1 MMKALIIED
10 ETAAA
15 RNLAAI
21 LRQTAPDVEIVATLE
36 SVEESVEWLRSNPHP
51 DLLFMDIHLADGD
64 SFRIFDAVEVTA
76 PVVFTTAYAQYA
88 VDGFDLDA
96 VDFLHKPFSY
106 PRFCRAVEKA
116 QQLRTLRELT
126 RQPVSEEEAITVKVE
141 YKNVKIPLRE
151 IVYIEAMDNY
161 VRIHLCGARPALS
174 QMSLKSLAELLP
186 ATFVRIHK
194 SFIVPLHRIAAYTRT
209 SLTLCGSDTTLP
221 IGRAFYPDFIEK
233 MNRKND

>member
-1 MMKALIIED
+1 MNCIAIDDEPVALSVLARYCERMGGMELKCYSD
-10 ETAAA
+10 PVVGMREVRRAA
-15 RNLAAI
+15 
-21 LRQTAPDVEIVATLE
+21 
-36 SVEESVEWLRSNPHP
+36 P
-51 DLLFMDIHLADGD
+51 DLLFLDIRMGEISGVELAREIPEGT
-64 SFRIFDAVEVTA
+64 FL
-76 PVVFTTAYAQYA
+76 VFTTAYAQYA

-161 VRIHLCGARPALS
+161 VRIHLHNARPVLS
-174 QMSLKSLAELLP
+174 QMSLRNLLELLP

-194 SFIVPLHRIAAYTRT
+194 SFIVPLRRVATYTRT
-209 SLTLCGSDTTLP
+209 SLTLHGSDATLP

>member
-1 MMKALIIED
+1 MNCIAIDDEPVALSVLARYCERMGD
-10 ETAAA
+10 MELKTYSDPVVGMHEVLRAA
-15 RNLAAI
+15 
-21 LRQTAPDVEIVATLE
+21 
-36 SVEESVEWLRSNPHP
+36 P
-51 DLLFMDIHLADGD
+51 DLLFLDIRMGEISGVELAREIPKGT
-64 SFRIFDAVEVTA
+64 FL
-76 PVVFTTAYAQYA
+76 VFTTAYAQYA

-116 QQLRTLRELT
+116 RQLQTLRELA
-126 RQPVSEEEAITVKVE
+126 RQPVRDEEVITVKIE

-161 VRIHLCGARPALS
+161 VRIHLYGARPALS

-194 SFIVPLHRIAAYTRT
+194 SFIVPLHRVAAYTRT
-209 SLTLCGSDTTLP
+209 NLTLCGSDTTLP
-221 IGRAFYPDFIEK
+221 IGRAFYPHFVEK
-233 MNRKND
+233 MNRNND